1 MPGVRTNESDEMG
14 LPPLDGGRD
23 ENDVVVSAAAEQ
35 RKCRERY
42 RQHTRDHQEPGDFVI
57 THPDTA
63 TGHDADNFTVMSR
76 PPATQ
81 FSISLR
87 VTLANVPGVLGR
99 LATAIGEAGGNIYA
113 IEGFVAKGSVI
124 QREIVVNCRSVE
136 HQADVVAAVRDTE
149 GITLHDWWDRTFRM
163 HEGGKIEVLP
173 LCPVGDQED
182 LSMAYTPGVARVCM
196 AIANDESQAD
206 EYTIRKN
213 TVAIV
218 SDGTAVLGLGDIGP
232 KAAMPVMEGKAL
244 LFKEFGGVDAFP
256 ICLDVSS
263 PEEIIETV
271 VRLAP
276 TFGGI
281 NLEDIAAP
289 GAFQVEEALKE
300 LLDIPVFHDDQH
312 GTAVVTLAAL
322 ENALRITGKQM
333 ADLSIV
339 ISGVGAA
346 GVAIGKILLG
356 AGATQIVGV
365 DSRGA
370 VYDGRGG
377 LNQWKQ
383 WFAENTNP
391 ERKQGSLSGVIHGA
405 DVFIGV
411 SAPDILTVDDVKAM
425 ADDPVVFAMANP
437 DPEIRPE
444 LVEGLVRVMGTGRSD
459 YPNQINNVLAFP
471 GIFRG
476 ALDARATD
484 ITENMKL
491 AAAEA
496 IAASVTD
503 DELNE
508 AFIMPPVFDKSVSRR
523 VAAAVAQ
530 AAIADG
536 VCRP

>member
-1 MPGVRTNESDEMG
+1 
-14 LPPLDGGRD
+14 
-23 ENDVVVSAAAEQ
+23 
-35 RKCRERY
+35 
-42 RQHTRDHQEPGDFVI
+42 
-57 THPDTA
+57 
-63 TGHDADNFTVMSR
+63 MSR

-81 FSISLR
+81 YSIHLR
-87 VTLANVPGVLGR
+87 VSLDNVPGVLGR
-99 LATAIGEAGGNIYA
+99 LAAAIGEAGGNIYA
-113 IEGFVAKGSVI
+113 VDSFVAKGTRVD
-124 QREIVVNCRSVE
+124 RDIVVNCRSVE
-136 HQADVVAAVRDTE
+136 HQTEVVEAVRATL

-182 LSMAYTPGVARVCM
+182 LSMAYTPGVARVCR
-196 AIANDESQAD
+196 AIADDETLAD
-206 EYTIRKN
+206 TYTIRRD

-256 ICLDVSS
+256 ICLEVST

-289 GAFQVEEALKE
+289 GAFQVEEALKD

-322 ENALRITGKQM
+322 ENALRITGKAM

-356 AGATQIVGV
+356 AGAGRIIGV
-365 DSRGA
+365 DSQGA
-370 VYDGRGG
+370 VYDGREG
-377 LNQWKQ
+377 LNTWKQ
-383 WFAENTNP
+383 WFAEHTNP
-391 ERKQGSLSGVIHGA
+391 DRRQGALADVVHGA

-411 SAPDILTVDDVKAM
+411 SAPDILTIDDVRAM
-425 ADDPVVFAMANP
+425 ADDPIVFAMANP

-444 LVEGLVRVMGTGRSD
+444 LVDGLVRVMGTGRSD

-476 ALDARATD
+476 ALDARAMS
-484 ITENMKL
+484 ITEHMKR
-491 AAAEA
+491 AAATA
-496 IAASVTD
+496 IAESVS
-503 DELNE
+503 DEQLGE
-508 AFIMPPVFDKSVSRR
+508 TFIMPPVFDPSVSAR
-523 VAAAVAQ
+523 VAAAVA
-530 AAIADG
+530 AAAVADG

>member
-1 MPGVRTNESDEMG
+1 LVPDDRTF
-14 LPPLDGGRD
+14 R
-23 ENDVVVSAAAEQ
+23 A
-35 RKCRERY
+35 RR
-42 RQHTRDHQEPGDFVI
+42 GD
-57 THPDTA
+57 
-63 TGHDADNFTVMSR
+63 TVPAMSR

-81 FSISLR
+81 YSISLR
-87 VTLANVPGVLGR
+87 VTLDNVPGVLGH
-99 LATAIGEAGGNIYA
+99 LASAIGEAGGNIYA
-113 IEGFVAKGSVI
+113 VDSFVAKGAEVD
-124 QREIVVNCRSVE
+124 REIVVNCSSVE
-136 HQADVVAAVRDTE
+136 HQAEVVQAVRSTE
-149 GITLHDWWDRTFRM
+149 GITLHEWWDRTFRM

-182 LSMAYTPGVARVCM
+182 LSMAYTPGVARVCT
-196 AIANDESQAD
+196 AIADDPARAD

-218 SDGTAVLGLGDIGP
+218 SDGSAVLGLGDIGP
-232 KAAMPVMEGKAL
+232 KGALPVMEGKAL

-263 PEEIIETV
+263 PDEIIETV

-312 GTAVVTLAAL
+312 GTAVVALAAL
-322 ENALRITGKQM
+322 ENALRITGKRM
-333 ADLSIV
+333 SDLSIV

-346 GVAIGKILLG
+346 GVAIGKILVG
-356 AGATQIVGV
+356 AGAGQIVGV
-365 DSRGA
+365 DSRGT
-370 VYDGRGG
+370 VYDGRDD
-377 LNQWKQ
+377 LNRWKQ
-383 WFAENTNP
+383 WFAEHTNP
-391 ERKQGSLSGVIHGA
+391 EHRQGGLADVMAGA

-411 SAPDILTVDDVKAM
+411 SAPDILTVDDVRSM
-425 ADDPVVFAMANP
+425 RSDPIVFAMANP

-444 LVEGLVRVMGTGRSD
+444 LVDGLVRVMGTGRSD

-484 ITENMKL
+484 ITEGMKL
-491 AAAEA
+491 AAAKA
-496 IAASVTD
+496 IAESVPD
-503 DELNE
+503 DELSE
-508 AFIMPPVFDKSVSRR
+508 TFIMPSVFDKSVSVRVASA
-523 VAAAVAQ
+523 VAAAAQ
-530 AAIADG
+530 ADG
-536 VCRP
+536 VSRHP